1 MLKIGLTGGIACG
14 KSTVA
19 SIIRDLGV
27 PVLDADQVARD
38 VVAVGSEGLE
48 AIKYTFGAEI
58 CIDDG
63 QLNRIALRN
72 IILHNPEAKKELEN
86 ITHPR
91 IFKAMI
97 VWQQQQVTLGHAVS
111 LVEAALMVETG
122 SYKMYDGIIVTS
134 CSPEL
139 QSQRLMERNNIT
151 QTEAKRWIESQ
162 LPLEEKEALADW
174 VIHNNGSLKS
184 LQHTI
189 VQGWPRFLTQVQK
202 GSTS

>member
-72 IILHNPEAKKELEN
+72 IILHNPEAKKQLEA

-91 IFKAMI
+91 IFQAMV
-97 VWQQQQVTLGHAVS
+97 VWQQQQQIDGHSVS

-122 SYKMYDGIIVTS
+122 SYKMYNGVIVTS
-134 CSPEL
+134 CAPQL
-139 QSQRLMERNNIT
+139 QCQRLMNRNHISET
-151 QTEAKRWIESQ
+151 DAQRWIANQ
-162 LPLEEKEALADW
+162 LPLREKEAVADW
-174 VIHNNGSLKS
+174 VIQNNGSLKS
-184 LQHTI
+184 LRDTI
-189 VQGWPRFLTQVQK
+189 VQGWPRFLTQVQE

>member
-14 KSTVA
+14 KSTVG
-19 SIIRDLGV
+19 SIIQKLGV

-38 VVAVGSEGLE
+38 VVAVGSDGLN
-48 AIKYTFGAEI
+48 AIKSAFGADI
-58 CIDDG
+58 CLHDG

-72 IILHNPEAKKELEN
+72 VMLHNPEAKKELED

-97 VWQQQQVTLGHAVS
+97 VWQQQQVALGHSVS

-122 SYKMYDGIIVTS
+122 SYKMYDGVIVTS

-139 QSQRLMERNNIT
+139 QCRRLMERNHVT
-151 QTEAKRWIESQ
+151 EMEAKRWIESQ
-162 LPLEEKEALADW
+162 FPLEEKEAIANW
-174 VIHNNGSLKS
+174 VIHNNGSLQS
-184 LQHTI
+184 LQHTV
-189 VQGWPRFLTQVQK
+189 VQKWPKFLTQIQVN
-202 GSTS
+202 STS

>member
-1 MLKIGLTGGIACG
+1 MLRIGLTGGIACG

-19 SIIRDLGV
+19 SIVQDLGI

-38 VVAVGSEGLE
+38 VVAVGSDGLN
-48 AIKYTFGAEI
+48 AIKLAFGTDI
-58 CIDDG
+58 CLYDG

-72 IILHNPEAKKELEN
+72 VILHNPEAKKKLEN

-97 VWQQQQVTLGHAVS
+97 AWQQQQVTLGHAVS

-139 QSQRLMERNNIT
+139 QRQRLMERNNIT

-174 VIHNNGSLKS
+174 VIHNNGSLQS
-184 LQHTI
+184 LQHT
-189 VQGWPRFLTQVQK
+189 VVEGWLGFLTQVQK
-202 GSTS
+202 GSRS